1 MDFNAI
7 DAMKNELASLR
18 PLNPGE
24 VKALRDQFVI
34 ENTYNSNAIEGNT
47 MTLRETALILQE
59 GVAIGGKSVKE
70 HLEIVGH
77 KDAMEYVYS
86 LVESQ
91 RQLTEFTIKEIHSLV
106 LMNDPDNRG
115 VYRKVAVGVGSHR
128 PPDPVSIPQ
137 EMERLVAEYPGRAA
151 SAHPIEA
158 TAWLHLKFE
167 NVHPFVNGNGRT
179 GRLLLNFELMKAGL
193 LPIDVKFS
201 DRAAYYQCF
210 GEFDGKGDIG
220 PMARLVAKYEEQR
233 LREYLRA
240 LDRAAEP
247 KPAAPTQN
255 EQAKSAQNDQTGWS
269 R

>member
-1 MDFNAI
+1 MDFKAI
-7 DAMKNELASLR
+7 DAMKKDLAAMR
-18 PLNPGE
+18 PLNPTE

-59 GVAIGGKSVKE
+59 GVTIGGKSVKE

-86 LVESQ
+86 LVESH

-106 LMNDPDNRG
+106 LMDDPNNRG
-115 VYRKVAVGVGSHR
+115 VYRKVAVGVGAHR
-128 PPDPVSIPQ
+128 PPDPAQIPQ
-137 EMERLVAEYPGRAA
+137 EMERLMAEYKVRAA

-158 TAWLHLKFE
+158 VAWLHLKFE
-167 NVHPFVNGNGRT
+167 NVHPFVDGNGRT
-179 GRLLLNFELMKAGL
+179 GRLLLNFELMKAGF

-210 GEFDGKGDIG
+210 GEFDERGDVG
-220 PMARLVAKYEEQR
+220 PLSRLVAKYEEQR
-233 LREYLRA
+233 LREYLRMLA
-240 LDRAAEP
+240 RAAGPE
-247 KPAAPTQN
+247 PAAQPQN
-255 EQAKSAQNDQTGWS
+255 ERGGWS